1 MSLKIWGSQSLRNV
15 NTGWN
20 PVHYEL
26 FTELVADKV
35 QDGDGNVLK
44 VGYLE
49 CNNLILEAAK
59 LAICRQNDVRL
70 QVVKQLCHSSHT
82 GPLESF
88 FNWVASNA
96 SKMSWDE
103 MYAQV
108 KNMIMQ
114 NN

>member
-1 MSLKIWGSQSLRNV
+1 M

-20 PVHYEL
+20 HVHDEL
-26 FTELVADKV
+26 FTELVARVLDDKV

-70 QVVKQLCHSSHT
+70 RDVKQLCHSSQT

-108 KNMIMQ
+108 KNIIMQ